1 MLSEHEIITQHQ
13 SSLRQAR
20 ELCVQLQRNAVETS
34 PRGLRYIEL
43 TETCKRLEGSARQ
56 AAHWRGD
63 ARWLRLGIF
72 YSQVQKRVRKS
83 FVDQRWMDFG
93 QFALIFEKGLRTL
106 DDLATRKTERKG
118 TLILP
123 PWALQ

>member
-20 ELCVQLQRNAVETS
+20 ELCLTLQRNEIETR
-34 PRGLRYIEL
+34 PRGLNYVEL
-43 TETCKRLEGSARQ
+43 RAACERLEGSARQ

-63 ARWLRLGIF
+63 TRWLRLGIY
-72 YSQVQKRVRKS
+72 YSQVQKRIRKS
-83 FVDQRWMDFG
+83 FVQQRWMDFG
-93 QFALIFEKGLRTL
+93 KFALIFEKGLRTL
-106 DDLATRKTERKG
+106 DDLATRKTERPG

-123 PWALQ
+123 PYAMQ